1 MSSWREK
8 LHESAEK
15 AREEERIQR
24 EPLNA
29 AGTERL
35 VDLSDRIARKVKTT
49 GAKWKIWKEAWLG
62 SDELEPQ
69 WIQLAILGELRA
81 IRGELEKMNEGG
93 GRQLRREGSPLDQEA
108 TD

>member
-1 MSSWREK
+1 MGWLTER
-8 LHESAEK
+8 LDTA
-15 AREEERIQR
+15 EERGNERRAQ
-24 EPLNA
+24 EAAELA
-29 AGTERL
+29 AATVAGTARL

-81 IRGELEKMNEGG
+81 IRHELAELRAVAGQNGTTEKP
-93 GRQLRREGSPLDQEA
+93 SP
-108 TD
+108 